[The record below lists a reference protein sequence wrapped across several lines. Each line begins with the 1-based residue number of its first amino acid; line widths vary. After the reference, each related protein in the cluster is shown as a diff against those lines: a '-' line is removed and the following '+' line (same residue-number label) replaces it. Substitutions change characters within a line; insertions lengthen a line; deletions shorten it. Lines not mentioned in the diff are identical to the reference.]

1 MTEFHP
7 DEYTE
12 QVMAATIAIREALG
26 TTEFSV
32 GVNALVVVLS
42 ECGMNSTMSMPEFMA
57 TMLMQIK
64 HLMGTMENDQVTH

>member
-12 QVMAATIAIREALG
+12 QVMAATATIREALG

-42 ECGMNSTMSMPEFMA
+42 ECGMNSTMSMQEFMA
-57 TMLMQIK
+57 SMMMQIK
-64 HLMGTMENDQVTH
+64 HLMEVMQHDQVTH

>member
-12 QVMAATIAIREALG
+12 QVMEATIAIREALG

-42 ECGMNSTMSMPEFMA
+42 ECGMNSTMSMPEFMES
-57 TMLMQIK
+57 MMMQIK
-64 HLMGTMENDQVTH
+64 HLMGMMENDQVTH

>member
-12 QVMAATIAIREALG
+12 QVMEATATIREALG

-42 ECGMNSTMSMPEFMA
+42 ECGMNSTMSMQEFMA
-57 TMLMQIK
+57 SMMMQIK
-64 HLMGTMENDQVTH
+64 HLMEVMENDQVTH